1 MNVGRVAYAV
11 GNVGNAEGCEQSED
25 GVSDLR
31 GIDLDRVLPA
41 GEGAI

>member
-11 GNVGNAEGCEQSED
+11 GNVEGCEQSED
-25 GVSDLR
+25 GDSDLR